1 VAFAGNSRAK
11 ERLIFCAANAKVPGS
26 ACHHRGLALALSGS
40 PGLMLGTST
49 APDDL
54 SHEAQQVI
62 ANAITLIVA
71 SVLSIQVHWGSRL
84 NDHRGI
90 GDK

>member
-1 VAFAGNSRAK
+1 
-11 ERLIFCAANAKVPGS
+11 
-26 ACHHRGLALALSGS
+26 
-40 PGLMLGTST
+40 MLGTST

-71 SVLSIQVHWGSRL
+71 SVLSIQVHSGG
-84 NDHRGI
+84 RG
-90 GDK
+90 